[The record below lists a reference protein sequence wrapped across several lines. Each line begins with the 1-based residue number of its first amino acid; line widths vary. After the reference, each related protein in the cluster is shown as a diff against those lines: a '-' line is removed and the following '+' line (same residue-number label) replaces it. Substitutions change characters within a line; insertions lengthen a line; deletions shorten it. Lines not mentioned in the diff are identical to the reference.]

1 MLRLEYPT
9 VICTVFVS
17 YVTDLT
23 NRNELKPFIIIIIII
38 IIIIRNAYD
47 VHFPVL
53 KRQHIIRG
61 DNNKHKTL
69 IRPAATYGK

>member
-9 VICTVFVS
+9 VIFTGFVS
-17 YVTDLT
+17 YVRGLP
-23 NRNELKPFIIIIIII
+23 NSNELKSYTIIII

-47 VHFPVL
+47 IHFPVL

-61 DNNKHKTL
+61 INNNHKTL
-69 IRPAATYGK
+69 IRPTITYGK

>member
-1 MLRLEYPT
+1 VLRLEYPT

-17 YVTDLT
+17 YITGLT
-23 NRNELKPFIIIIIII
+23 NRTVFIQYNII

-47 VHFPVL
+47 IHFPVL

-61 DNNKHKTL
+61 NNNNHKTL
-69 IRPAATYGK
+69 IRPAAKYET